1 MPPFQLAA
9 LAVGLASGVG
19 LYGIADDRRS
29 GIEGVLRGRKVRFEA
44 RTMGPDELE
53 YEVRVP
59 ARTRPDRVSNAIL
72 ALDHDGK
79 IEVEW
84 DEKTK

>member
-9 LAVGLASGVG
+9 LAVGLASGMG
-19 LYGIADDRRS
+19 LYGIADDR
-29 GIEGVLRGRKVRFEA
+29 G
-44 RTMGPDELE
+44 
-53 YEVRVP
+53 
-59 ARTRPDRVSNAIL
+59 VSNAIL